1 MYEIDTDS
9 VEFAFEHLRNIAHIH
24 GEGGS
29 SNSEIADA
37 LKLVHQGLGMT
48 EEAVDD
54 CFLRVAKFTP
64 GLDKASWMV
73 LGVIVGLAAAQH
85 GSENDPEPE

>member
-1 MYEIDTDS
+1 MYDIDTES
-9 VEFAFEHLRNIAHIH
+9 IEYAFEHLMNVARLH

-29 SNSEIADA
+29 TNSEIADA

-48 EEAVDD
+48 EEATDE
-54 CFLRVAKFTP
+54 CFKRVAHFAP

-85 GSENDPEPE
+85 GAESE